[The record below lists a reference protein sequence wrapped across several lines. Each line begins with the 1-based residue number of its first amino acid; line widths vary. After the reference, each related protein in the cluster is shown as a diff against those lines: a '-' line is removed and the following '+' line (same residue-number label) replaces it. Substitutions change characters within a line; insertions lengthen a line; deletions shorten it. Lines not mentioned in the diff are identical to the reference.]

1 MAPSRGLFITLE
13 GGEGTGKSTT
23 AETLT
28 QRLEERGL
36 TVVRT
41 REPGGTGLSER
52 LRAIALDLSGASV
65 ALDPL
70 AETLLFIAARAQLVA
85 EVIAPA
91 LERGDTVVCDR
102 FADSTLAYQGYGR
115 GVALETIEQLNT
127 VATRGLRP
135 DLTVLLDLPVETGL
149 ARTGAQGTAD
159 RFGRE
164 ERAFHERVRAG
175 YRELAAREPARWLTV
190 DASLPAAAVTEVIG
204 TRVEALRARTR

>member
-1 MAPSRGLFITLE
+1 VAPSRGLFITLE
-13 GGEGTGKSTT
+13 GGEGAGKSVQSQ
-23 AETLT
+23 ALAR
-28 QRLEERGL
+28 RLEERGL

-41 REPGGTGLSER
+41 REPGGTALGER

-70 AETLLFIAARAQLVA
+70 AETLLFIAARAQLVS

-102 FADSTLAYQGYGR
+102 FAGSTLAYQGYGR

-175 YRELAAREPARWLTV
+175 YRELAAREPARWLAV
-190 DASLPAAAVTEVIG
+190 DASLPVAAVTEAIG